1 MASTTTNDN
10 KIKELKTQIQD
21 KLDNITKISK
31 DFKTNMI
38 LEFRDNTYNLNVLP
52 ANALQER
59 LIQLYLYQ
67 TAIDALN
74 ITDYTIAGYPVE
86 DWIYDI
92 QKLLEIYEQNK
103 KIKDL
108 KANLAKLDA
117 LMSDAARTEEF
128 LDDLAEML
136 KD

>member
-1 MASTTTNDN
+1 MTSISNNDN
-10 KIKELKTQIQD
+10 KIKELKIQIQD

-92 QKLLEIYEQNK
+92 QKLLDIHQQNK
-103 KIKDL
+103 KIKEL
-108 KANLAKLDA
+108 KANLAKLDT
-117 LMSDAARTEEF
+117 LMSDAAKTEEF

-136 KD
+136 KN

>member
-1 MASTTTNDN
+1 MASVSNNDN
-10 KIKELKTQIQD
+10 KIKELKTQIQN

-31 DFKTNMI
+31 DFKTNLI

-52 ANALQER
+52 VNALQER

-74 ITDYTIAGYPVE
+74 ITDYTIAGYSVE
-86 DWIYDI
+86 DWIHDI
-92 QKLLEIYEQNK
+92 QKLLEIHEQNK

-108 KANLAKLDA
+108 KANLAKLDT
-117 LMSDAARTEEF
+117 LMSDAAKTEEF
-128 LDDLAEML
+128 LDDLAKML

>member
-1 MASTTTNDN
+1 MASISNNDN
-10 KIKELKTQIQD
+10 KIKELKTQIQN

-117 LMSDAARTEEF
+117 LMSDAAKTEEF
-128 LDDLAEML
+128 LDDLTEML

>member
-1 MASTTTNDN
+1 MASISNNDN
-10 KIKELKTQIQD
+10 RIRELKTQIQD

-31 DFKTNMI
+31 DFKTNLI
-38 LEFRDNTYNLNVLP
+38 LEFKDNTYNLNVLP
-52 ANALQER
+52 VNALQER

-67 TAIDALN
+67 TAINALN
-74 ITDYTIAGYPVE
+74 ITDYTIAGYSVE

-108 KANLAKLDA
+108 KANLAKLDT
-117 LMSDAARTEEF
+117 LMSDAAKTEEF

>member
-1 MASTTTNDN
+1 MASISNNDN
-10 KIKELKTQIQD
+10 KIKELKTQIQN

>member
-1 MASTTTNDN
+1 MASVSNNDS

-31 DFKTNMI
+31 DFKTNLI

-52 ANALQER
+52 VNALQER
-59 LIQLYLYQ
+59 LIQLYLYK
-67 TAIDALN
+67 TAIEALH
-74 ITDYTIAGYPVE
+74 IVDYTIAGYSVD

-92 QKLLEIYEQNK
+92 QKLLEIHEQNK
-103 KIKDL
+103 KIKEL
-108 KANLAKLDA
+108 KANLVKLDT
-117 LMSDAARTEEF
+117 LMSDAAKTEEF

>member
-1 MASTTTNDN
+1 MASTSNNDR

-21 KLDNITKISK
+21 KLNNITKISK
-31 DFKTNMI
+31 DFKTNLI

-52 ANALQER
+52 VNALQER

-67 TAIDALN
+67 TAIEALHMV
-74 ITDYTIAGYPVE
+74 DYTIAGYSVE

-108 KANLAKLDA
+108 KANLAKLDT
-117 LMSDAARTEEF
+117 LMSDAAKTEEF

>member
-1 MASTTTNDN
+1 MASTSNNDS
-10 KIKELKTQIQD
+10 KIKELKKQIQD

-31 DFKTNMI
+31 DFKTNLI
-38 LEFRDNTYNLNVLP
+38 LEFHDNTYNLNVLP
-52 ANALQER
+52 VNALQER

-67 TAIDALN
+67 IAIDALN
-74 ITDYTIAGYPVE
+74 ITDYTIAGYSVE

-103 KIKDL
+103 KIKEL
-108 KANLAKLDA
+108 KANLAKLDT
-117 LMSDAARTEEF
+117 LMSDAAKTEEF
-128 LDDLAEML
+128 LDGLAQML

>member
-31 DFKTNMI
+31 DFKTNLI

-52 ANALQER
+52 VNALQER

-92 QKLLEIYEQNK
+92 QKLLDIHQQNK

-108 KANLAKLDA
+108 KANLAKLDT
-117 LMSDAARTEEF
+117 LMSDAAKTEEF

-136 KD
+136 KN

>member
-1 MASTTTNDN
+1 MASISNNDN
-10 KIKELKTQIQD
+10 KIKELKIQIQN

-92 QKLLEIYEQNK
+92 QKLLEIHEQNK
-103 KIKDL
+103 KIREL
-108 KANLAKLDA
+108 KANLAKLDT
-117 LMSDAARTEEF
+117 LMSDAAKTEEF
-128 LDDLAEML
+128 LDDLAQML

>member
-1 MASTTTNDN
+1 MASVSNNDS

-31 DFKTNMI
+31 DFKTNLI

-52 ANALQER
+52 VNALQER

-74 ITDYTIAGYPVE
+74 ITDYTIAGYSVE

-92 QKLLEIYEQNK
+92 QKLLDIHQQNK
-103 KIKDL
+103 KIKEL
-108 KANLAKLDA
+108 KANLVKLDT
-117 LMSDAARTEEF
+117 LMSDAAKTEDFLNSVEEF
-128 LDDLAEML
+128 LKE
-136 KD
+136 

>member
-1 MASTTTNDN
+1 MASTNNNDK
-10 KIKELKTQIQD
+10 KIKELKVQIQE
-21 KLDNITKISK
+21 KLDNITRVTK
-31 DFKTNMI
+31 DFKTNLI

-52 ANALQER
+52 VNALQER

-67 TAIDALN
+67 IAIDALN
-74 ITDYTIAGYPVE
+74 ITDYTIAGYSVE

-92 QKLLEIYEQNK
+92 QKLLEIHQQNK
-103 KIKDL
+103 NIKEL
-108 KANLAKLDA
+108 KANLVKLDT
-117 LMSDAARTEEF
+117 LMSDVAKTEEF

>member
-1 MASTTTNDN
+1 
-10 KIKELKTQIQD
+10 
-21 KLDNITKISK
+21 
-31 DFKTNMI
+31 
-38 LEFRDNTYNLNVLP
+38 
-52 ANALQER
+52 
-59 LIQLYLYQ
+59 LYLYQ

-117 LMSDAARTEEF
+117 LMSDAAKTEEF

>member
-1 MASTTTNDN
+1 MASVSNNDS

-31 DFKTNMI
+31 DFKTNLI

-52 ANALQER
+52 VNALQER

-74 ITDYTIAGYPVE
+74 ITDYTIAGYSVE
-86 DWIYDI
+86 DWIHDI
-92 QKLLEIYEQNK
+92 QKLLDIHQQNK

-117 LMSDAARTEEF
+117 LMSDAAKTEDFLNSVEEF
-128 LDDLAEML
+128 LKE
-136 KD
+136 

>member
-1 MASTTTNDN
+1 MASVSNNDS

-21 KLDNITKISK
+21 KLDNIVKISK
-31 DFKTNMI
+31 DFKTNLI

-52 ANALQER
+52 VNALQER
-59 LIQLYLYQ
+59 LIQLYLYK

-74 ITDYTIAGYPVE
+74 IVNYIIAGYSVD
-86 DWIYDI
+86 DWIHDI
-92 QKLLEIYEQNK
+92 QILLDIHQQNK

-108 KANLAKLDA
+108 KANLAKLDT
-117 LMSDAARTEEF
+117 LMSDAAKTEEF
-128 LDDLAEML
+128 LDNLTEML

>member
-1 MASTTTNDN
+1 MASVSNNDN
-10 KIKELKTQIQD
+10 KIKELKTQIQN

-31 DFKTNMI
+31 DFKTNLI
-38 LEFRDNTYNLNVLP
+38 LEFRDNIYNLNVLP
-52 ANALQER
+52 VNALQER

-86 DWIYDI
+86 DWIHDI
-92 QKLLEIYEQNK
+92 QKLLEIHEQNK
-103 KIKDL
+103 RIKEL
-108 KANLAKLDA
+108 KANLAKLDT
-117 LMSDAARTEEF
+117 LMSEAAKTEDF
-128 LDDLAEML
+128 LDNLTEML

>member
-1 MASTTTNDN
+1 MASVSNNDS

-21 KLDNITKISK
+21 KLDNIVKISK
-31 DFKTNMI
+31 DFKTNLI

-52 ANALQER
+52 VNALQER
-59 LIQLYLYQ
+59 LIQLYLYK

-74 ITDYTIAGYPVE
+74 IVNYTIAGYSVD
-86 DWIYDI
+86 DWIHDI
-92 QKLLEIYEQNK
+92 QILLDIHQQNK

-108 KANLAKLDA
+108 KANLAKLDT
-117 LMSDAARTEEF
+117 LMSDAAKTEEF
-128 LDDLAEML
+128 LDNLTEML

>member
-1 MASTTTNDN
+1 MASTSNNDR

-21 KLDNITKISK
+21 KLNNITKISK
-31 DFKTNMI
+31 DFKTNLI

-52 ANALQER
+52 VNALQER

-67 TAIDALN
+67 IAIDALN
-74 ITDYTIAGYPVE
+74 ITDYTIAGYSVE

-103 KIKDL
+103 KIKEL
-108 KANLAKLDA
+108 KANLAKLDT
-117 LMSDAARTEEF
+117 LMSDAAKTEDFLNSVEEF
-128 LDDLAEML
+128 LKE
-136 KD
+136 

>member
-1 MASTTTNDN
+1 MASVSNNDS

-31 DFKTNMI
+31 DFKTNLI

-52 ANALQER
+52 VNALQER

-74 ITDYTIAGYPVE
+74 ITDYTIAGYSVE

-92 QKLLEIYEQNK
+92 QKLLDMHQQNK
-103 KIKDL
+103 KIKEL
-108 KANLAKLDA
+108 KANLVKLDT
-117 LMSDAARTEEF
+117 LMSDAAKTEDFLNSVEEF
-128 LDDLAEML
+128 LKE
-136 KD
+136 